1 MKKIISLLILIVVAA
16 FGLTACLQEDG
27 VADGNGVDSVN
38 EATTVAVASTGDIV
52 DSVDPVTTVDAVDA
66 VDVVDAVDA
75 VDPVD
80 AGDTEAPDAQA
91 DTEDT
96 DLAQVSDLADD
107 GTRGP
112 ISILGNADFTSE
124 NGVVGG
130 TGTVDD
136 PYVIAGWEITVPS
149 GEYYGVRIEN
159 VTAQFVLRGLIIQN
173 ATDFNGAGIHI
184 GFASGGT
191 IEGCSVSNSMHG
203 IEVVLSTDLSIDN
216 CILYVSGRG
225 LRVVGESR
233 EQYRHEISTSNLYN
247 NAAIYYF
254 YGLDGDTISGLKG
267 GHLTVADSRNV
278 TVTNNEIVNGDG
290 MTFAFVEDSTIALNL
305 SHRTANVITDHGIHL
320 YESHNNQVTT
330 NVVKN
335 NRLAGIQLTLSN
347 NNSLVGNFAFASDSG
362 IRILASDGNELRDND
377 IYADVT
383 GIAIL
388 GGAAGNSI
396 IANWIHDDS
405 DHMAQGIALEAAF
418 SNTIERNLVFGSE
431 IGIQFEAQASGNT
444 AANNTI
450 VSGGYGMYMSGTNNT
465 IERNLLAQHSR
476 GILFPE
482 TFQRSITQGNTF
494 RGNVLA
500 DNGNHVYTNLDSSG
514 NTFTENVFLNEGQTM
529 VADQGTGNVWTQNG
543 VGNFWGF
550 NAVVDADGDGI
561 GDNPVGVYP
570 ADVDDIAPI
579 AMIDARDLGLGIV
592 GTLDLGTTTIETDDG
607 NSIQVAAFV
616 ADEPNERATGF
627 RGFPSELITGFP
639 GILFV
644 FDSEIES
651 NFTMQTV
658 PFDLDIVFFNA
669 AGEWVGSTTMTAQ
682 ATEQYTAGA
691 PYQYALELSSGSLA
705 ELGIGP
711 GSMLELP

>member
-52 DSVDPVTTVDAVDA
+52 DSVDPV
-66 VDVVDAVDA
+66 
-75 VDPVD
+75 D
-80 AGDTEAPDAQA
+80 AGDNTEAPDAQTDA
-91 DTEDT
+91 EDTNPAEVT

-173 ATDFNGAGIHI
+173 ATDFNGAGIRI
-184 GFASGGT
+184 GFASGGA

-203 IEVVLSTDLSIDN
+203 IEVVSSTDLSIDN

-225 LRVVGESR
+225 LRVVGESQ
-233 EQYRHEISTSNLYN
+233 EQYRHEISMSNLYN
-247 NAAIYYF
+247 NAPIYYF
-254 YGLDGDTISGLKG
+254 YGLDGDTISELRG
-267 GHLTVADSRNV
+267 GHLTVAGSRNV

-290 MTFAFVEDSTIALNL
+290 MTFAFVEDSTITLNL
-305 SHRTANVITDHGIHL
+305 SHRTANVITDHGILL
-320 YESHNNQVTT
+320 YESHNNQVIG
-330 NVVKN
+330 NGIKN

-347 NNSLVGNFAFASDSG
+347 SNTISDNKILVNDMG
-362 IRILASDGNELRDND
+362 IRVLASDDNEILSNLIYGNVSGVML
-377 IYADVT
+377 
-383 GIAIL
+383 L
-388 GGAAGNSI
+388 GGSTGNLVS
-396 IANWIHDDS
+396 ANTVS
-405 DHMAQGIALEAAF
+405 DENGNMTQGIAMEAAF
-418 SNTIERNLVFGSE
+418 SNTIQHNLVYGSE
-431 IGIQFEAQASGNT
+431 IGLMFEAQASGNT
-444 AANNTI
+444 AADNTV
-450 VSGGYGMYMSGTNNT
+450 VSGGYGVYMSGSNNI
-465 IERNLLAQHSR
+465 IERNLLSQYSR
-476 GILFPE
+476 AILFRE
-482 TFQRSITQGNTF
+482 TFGSSITQGNTF

-561 GDNPVGVYP
+561 GDNPVSVYP

-607 NSIQVAAFV
+607 NSIQVAAYV
-616 ADEPNERATGF
+616 ADESHERNTGF
-627 RGFPSELITGFP
+627 RGFPSELIVGFP

-644 FDSEIES
+644 FDTEMDEKNSG
-651 NFTMQTV
+651 FTMLTV

-682 ATEQYTAGA
+682 ATALYTAGA
-691 PYQYALELSSGSLA
+691 PYQYALELPSGSLA